1 MCSLTRMHRCMD
13 ELGLKDELRQ
23 KMGRGIDSADRG
35 SAGAKASGL
44 SSWGCPE
51 ALPGLEHGK
60 AGGDQIGR
68 VSGAASLPAL
78 PVPKA

>member
-35 SAGAKASGL
+35 SAGAKASG
-44 SSWGCPE
+44 
-51 ALPGLEHGK
+51 
-60 AGGDQIGR
+60 
-68 VSGAASLPAL
+68 
-78 PVPKA
+78 